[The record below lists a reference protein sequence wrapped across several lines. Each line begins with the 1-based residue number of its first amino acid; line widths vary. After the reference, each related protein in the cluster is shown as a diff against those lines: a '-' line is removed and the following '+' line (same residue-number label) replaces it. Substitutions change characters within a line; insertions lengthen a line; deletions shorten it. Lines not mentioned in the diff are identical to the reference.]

1 MSSSVTTK
9 VKGQGFVPVNHKKD
23 LSLNQSDPLY
33 FERLFTLDIDK
44 KYKILDTAGW
54 FKI

>member
-1 MSSSVTTK
+1 MSSAVTTK